1 MKHVMM
7 LAVAGGLLLNSA
19 AASAV
24 EFTLHGA
31 VKNETAYFISGEQRL
46 DKVQNRID
54 IKPEAILTDRL
65 EFRGRFLGWYDAAT
79 DIEAAN
85 TTDYTPTI
93 QNEYRTYSAVKEAY
107 FLYAADDYDLRVGQQ
122 QIVWGKT
129 DGLRL
134 LDIVNP
140 LDMREFLLDDFLDSR
155 IGVAAVRLNYYA
167 YLGDNEH
174 EFELVFI
181 PDAKPAE
188 FAPRGSRWAYQMPAP
203 PPGFTLNVAQGN
215 KPSFGASDAEYGLA
229 WRANLDGWDVSL
241 NWFNG
246 WKDTPAIQKNIS
258 PGQLTLTPVYQRMN
272 TVGGSASNA
281 FGAWVLRAEV
291 AINTNEIIT
300 TSVAPT
306 DVTTWNA
313 ALGLD
318 YNANNWRISPQVF
331 VRHIQNWDNTML
343 EKENSGFVT
352 LMVSTDYMNDKL
364 KPEMIIL
371 MNYSDGSSMLR
382 PKVSYEFSDNTLGR
396 LGLDVFSG
404 DATDFFGQFND
415 NDRVYAEVEYTF

>member
-1 MKHVMM
+1 MRYVSI
-7 LAVAGGLLLNSA
+7 LA
-19 AASAV
+19 AAGVLCASNASAM
-24 EFTLHGA
+24 EWTMHGA
-31 VKNETAYFISGEQRL
+31 VKNETAYFVSGENRL
-46 DKVQNRID
+46 DKMQNRID
-54 IKPEAILTDRL
+54 LKPEAILSDRW
-65 EFRGRFLGWYDAAT
+65 EFRSRFLGWYDAAT
-79 DIEAAN
+79 DIEASN
-85 TTDYTPTI
+85 TTDYTPAI
-93 QNEYRTYSAVKEAY
+93 QDYYRTYSEVKEAY
-107 FLYAADDYDLRVGQQ
+107 LLYAGDTFDLRLGQQ

-134 LDIVNP
+134 LDVVNP
-140 LDMREFLLDDFLDSR
+140 LNMREFLMDDFLDSR
-155 IGVAAVRLNYYA
+155 MGLVAARLNYYA
-167 YLGDNEH
+167 VVDGHEH
-174 EFELVFI
+174 EFEFVLI

-188 FAPRGSRWAYQMPAP
+188 FAPRGSRWAYQIPTPPA
-203 PPGFTLNVAQGN
+203 GFSLNVAEGN

-246 WKDTPAIQKNIS
+246 WKDTPAIQKSIR
-258 PGQLTLTPVYQRMN
+258 PGVLTLTPVYQRMN

-281 FGAWVLRAEV
+281 FGAWVVRSEV
-291 AINTNEIIT
+291 AVNSNEIIT
-300 TSVAPT
+300 TSVAPVST
-306 DVTTWNA
+306 TTWNA

-318 YNANNWRISPQVF
+318 HNANNWFISGQVF
-331 VRHIQNWDNTML
+331 VRYIQNWDKTMI
-343 EKENSGFVT
+343 EKEHSGFIT
-352 LMVSTDYMNDKL
+352 LLVSTDFMNDKL
-364 KPEMIIL
+364 KPEMIAL